1 MTQRLT
7 LQRETLRRL
16 EDTEVL
22 TVQAGA
28 TLTACASFATCAAGT
43 CVTLTTIRTSIT
55 NGGTTR
61 TDGGNGGGNG
71 A

>member
-28 TLTACASFATCAAGT
+28 TFTACASYASCAAGT
-43 CVTLTTIRTSIT
+43 CVTMTTIRTSIT

-61 TDGGNGGGNG
+61 TDGGNGV
-71 A
+71 